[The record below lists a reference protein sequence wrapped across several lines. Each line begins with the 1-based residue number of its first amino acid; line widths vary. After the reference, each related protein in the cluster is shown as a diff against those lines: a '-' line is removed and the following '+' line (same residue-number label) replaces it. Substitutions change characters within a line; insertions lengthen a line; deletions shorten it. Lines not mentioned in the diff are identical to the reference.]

1 MNLRAL
7 PLHLMLALACAGA
20 AAKAAWAANWQSIG
34 PYGGYVFR
42 LARCAAEPAVVYAL
56 LFKGGVYRSGDGGR
70 TWRDTNRTLPA
81 ADYFDLAADPDER

>member
-7 PLHLMLALACAGA
+7 PLHLMLALGCAGA
-20 AAKAAWAANWQSIG
+20 AGQAAWAADWQSIG

-56 LFKGGVYRSGDGGR
+56 L
-70 TWRDTNRTLPA
+70 
-81 ADYFDLAADPDER
+81 